1 METKEQL
8 MNGIKEWV
16 QTDNELLKLKN
27 QIKELNSKKK
37 ELTETLVGV
46 MKQNEIDCFDIKGGS
61 ISYKKNV
68 VKKPIT
74 GKTLMAAL
82 SQYYKSDP
90 NTAEEL
96 TKYVMNN
103 REEQVKETIKRKI
116 DKKISNKYR
125 KTLFMNTCYLVACF
139 QRK

>member
-1 METKEQL
+1 METKEEL

-16 QTDNELLKLKN
+16 KTDNDMLKLKT
-27 QIKELNSKKK
+27 QIKELNAKKK
-37 ELTETLVGV
+37 ELSDTLVNV

-74 GKTLMAAL
+74 GKTLMSAL
-82 SQYYKSDP
+82 SQYYKNDP
-90 NTAEEL
+90 KVAEEL
-96 TKYVMNN
+96 TNYVMTN

-116 DKKISNKYR
+116 DK
-125 KTLFMNTCYLVACF
+125 
-139 QRK
+139 

>member
-8 MNGIKEWV
+8 MKGIKEWV
-16 QTDNELLKLKN
+16 QIDNELLKMKS
-27 QIKELNSKKK
+27 KVRELNTKKK
-37 ELTETLVGV
+37 ELTDSLVGV
-46 MKQNEIDCFDIKGGS
+46 MKQNEIDCFDINGGS

-74 GKTLMAAL
+74 GKTLMATL
-82 SQYYKSDP
+82 SEYYKSDP
-90 NTAEEL
+90 TVAEEL

-116 DKKISNKYR
+116 D
-125 KTLFMNTCYLVACF
+125 T
-139 QRK
+139 

>member
-8 MNGIKEWV
+8 MKGIKEWV
-16 QTDNELLKLKN
+16 QIDNELLKMKS
-27 QIKELNSKKK
+27 KVRELNTKKK
-37 ELTETLVGV
+37 ELTDSLVGV
-46 MKQNEIDCFDIKGGS
+46 MKQNEIDCFDINGGS

-74 GKTLMAAL
+74 GKTLMATL
-82 SQYYKSDP
+82 SEYYKSDP
-90 NTAEEL
+90 TVAEEL

-116 DKKISNKYR
+116 DK
-125 KTLFMNTCYLVACF
+125 
-139 QRK
+139 

>member
-8 MNGIKEWV
+8 MKGIKEWV
-16 QTDNELLKLKN
+16 QIDNELLKMKS
-27 QIKELNSKKK
+27 KVRELNTKKK
-37 ELTETLVGV
+37 ELTESLVGV
-46 MKQNEIDCFDIKGGS
+46 MKQNEIDCFDINGGS

-74 GKTLMAAL
+74 GKTLMATL
-82 SQYYKSDP
+82 SEYYKSDP
-90 NTAEEL
+90 TVAEEL

-116 DKKISNKYR
+116 DK
-125 KTLFMNTCYLVACF
+125 
-139 QRK
+139 

>member
-8 MNGIKEWV
+8 VKGIKEWV
-16 QTDNELLKLKN
+16 QVDNELLKLKAQVRDMN
-27 QIKELNSKKK
+27 TKKK
-37 ELTETLVGV
+37 ELTESLVGV

-74 GKTLMAAL
+74 GKTLMAVL
-82 SQYYKSDP
+82 SEYYKSDP
-90 NTAEEL
+90 TVAEEL
-96 TKYVMNN
+96 TKYVMSN

-116 DKKISNKYR
+116 DK
-125 KTLFMNTCYLVACF
+125 
-139 QRK
+139 

>member
-1 METKEQL
+1 MYINTMETKEQL

-27 QIKELNSKKK
+27 QVKEMNAKKK
-37 ELTETLVGV
+37 ELTESLVGV

-74 GKTLMAAL
+74 GKTLMATL
-82 SQYYKSDP
+82 SEYYKSDP
-90 NTAEEL
+90 AVAEEL
-96 TKYVMNN
+96 TKYVMGN

-116 DKKISNKYR
+116 DK
-125 KTLFMNTCYLVACF
+125 
-139 QRK
+139 

>member
-37 ELTETLVGV
+37 DLTETLVGV

-116 DKKISNKYR
+116 DK
-125 KTLFMNTCYLVACF
+125 
-139 QRK
+139 

>member
-8 MNGIKEWV
+8 MKGIKEWV
-16 QTDNELLKLKN
+16 QTDNDLIKLKN
-27 QIKELNSKKK
+27 EIKELNAKKK
-37 ELTETLVGV
+37 ELTESLVGV
-46 MKQNEIDCFDIKGGS
+46 MKQNEIDCFYIKGGS

-74 GKTLMAAL
+74 GKTLMASLAL
-82 SQYYKSDP
+82 YYKNEP
-90 NTAEEL
+90 AVAEEL

-116 DKKISNKYR
+116 DK
-125 KTLFMNTCYLVACF
+125 
-139 QRK
+139 

>member
-8 MNGIKEWV
+8 MKGIREWV
-16 QTDNELLKLKN
+16 QIDNELLKMKS
-27 QIKELNSKKK
+27 KVRELNTKKK
-37 ELTETLVGV
+37 ELTESLVGV
-46 MKQNEIDCFDIKGGS
+46 MKQNEIDCFDINGGS

-74 GKTLMAAL
+74 GKTLMATL
-82 SQYYKSDP
+82 SEYYKSDP
-90 NTAEEL
+90 TVAEEL

-116 DKKISNKYR
+116 DK
-125 KTLFMNTCYLVACF
+125 
-139 QRK
+139 

>member
-8 MNGIKEWV
+8 MKGIKEWV
-16 QTDNELLKLKN
+16 QIDNELLKMKS
-27 QIKELNSKKK
+27 KVREMNSKKK
-37 ELTETLVGV
+37 ELTESLVGV
-46 MKQNEIDCFDIKGGS
+46 MKQNEIDCFDINGGS

-74 GKTLMAAL
+74 GKTLMATL
-82 SQYYKSDP
+82 SEYYKSDP
-90 NTAEEL
+90 TVAEEL

-116 DKKISNKYR
+116 DK
-125 KTLFMNTCYLVACF
+125 
-139 QRK
+139 

>member
-1 METKEQL
+1 MLLMYIMETKEQL

-116 DKKISNKYR
+116 DK
-125 KTLFMNTCYLVACF
+125 
-139 QRK
+139 

>member
-16 QTDNELLKLKN
+16 TTDNEIAELKGS
-27 QIKELNSKKK
+27 IKKLNDKKK
-37 ELTETLVGV
+37 QLTTQLVEV
-46 MKQNEIDCFDIKGGS
+46 MKTNEIDCFDIKGGS

-74 GKTLMAAL
+74 GKTLINTL
-82 SQYYKSDP
+82 LKYYENDADVANEVGKFILD
-90 NTAEEL
+90 
-96 TKYVMNN
+96 N

-116 DKKISNKYR
+116 DK
-125 KTLFMNTCYLVACF
+125 
-139 QRK
+139 